1 MIQAFAFPC
10 RSTFFLRLLANILT
24 FHAIAKRIP
33 CAVHATNSTC
43 IFYCLFRSKY
53 NNIAFYMKG
62 KNESND
68 FGSDINNKLEMY
80 NEIECLIRKH

>member
-1 MIQAFAFPC
+1 
-10 RSTFFLRLLANILT
+10 
-24 FHAIAKRIP
+24 
-33 CAVHATNSTC
+33 
-43 IFYCLFRSKY
+43 
-53 NNIAFYMKG
+53 MKG